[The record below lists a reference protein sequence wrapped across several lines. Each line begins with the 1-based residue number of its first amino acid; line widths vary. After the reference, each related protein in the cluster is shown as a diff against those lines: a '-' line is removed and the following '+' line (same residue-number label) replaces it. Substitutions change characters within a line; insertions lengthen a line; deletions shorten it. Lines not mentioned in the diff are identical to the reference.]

1 ERQED
6 SAASPRNPKLRVL
19 IASLCDAI
27 SVVKPNFEGNA
38 MNVIVYDL
46 PGDPGLEYHV
56 PDPWVLQLTL
66 GQRMDR
72 ERALAQIA
80 REALPAV
87 AANLVFATEAELP
100 TLGQCRN
107 RKTAA
112 LRAACQQ
119 EIAGGYG
126 SAALGALHT
135 YPATEVD
142 QRNMAAAVTASLLP
156 GVATDWTTPFWCAD
170 TAGTWAMR
178 DHTAAEIQCA
188 AADGRG
194 AVVAAQRKLAALLA
208 RVSAATAPAAL
219 DGLAWS
225 P

>member
-1 ERQED
+1 
-6 SAASPRNPKLRVL
+6 
-19 IASLCDAI
+19 
-27 SVVKPNFEGNA
+27 

-72 ERALAQIA
+72 ESALAQIA
-80 REALPAV
+80 REALPAQV
-87 AANLVFATEAELP
+87 RNIVFTTEAELP

-107 RKTAA
+107 RKIAA

-119 EIAGGYG
+119 QIQAGYA
-126 SAALGALHT
+126 SAALGAPHA

-142 QRNMAAAVTASLLP
+142 QRNMTAAIAASLLP
-156 GVATDWTTPFWCAD
+156 GLPADWTTPFWCAD
-170 TAGTWAMR
+170 AGGTWAMR
-178 DHTAAEIQCA
+178 DHTAAEIQQA
-188 AADGRG
+188 AADGRY
-194 AVVAAQRKLAALLA
+194 AVIGAQRKLADLLVQ
-208 RVSAATAPAAL
+208 VSAAASRDEL
-219 DGLAWS
+219 ERFAWS

>member
-1 ERQED
+1 
-6 SAASPRNPKLRVL
+6 
-19 IASLCDAI
+19 
-27 SVVKPNFEGNA
+27 

-72 ERALAQIA
+72 ESALAQIA
-80 REALPAV
+80 REALPAG
-87 AANLVFATEAELP
+87 AENLVFATEAELP

-107 RKTAA
+107 RKAAA

-119 EIAGGYG
+119 EIRTGYG
-126 SAALGALHT
+126 STALGALHT

-142 QRNMAAAVTASLLP
+142 QRNMAAAVMASLLP
-156 GVATDWTTPFWCAD
+156 GVSEDWTTPFWCAD
-170 TAGTWAMR
+170 PAGTWAMR
-178 DHTAAEIQCA
+178 DHTAAEIQRA
-188 AADGRG
+188 AADGRS
-194 AVVAAQRKLAALLA
+194 AVVAAQRRLAALLA
-208 RVSAATAPAAL
+208 QVSATAARADL
-219 DGLAWS
+219 DGIAWS